1 MRKLDITDK
10 LKFEEK
16 PVLAFNGKEYEL
28 DDSAVTVLNVME
40 LVGNDPSTAD
50 LIDAAKCV
58 FGERYTEI
66 VADCK
71 TFTNLM
77 VVIEAAIDLVT
88 DEEVGK
94 QQMEVTP
101 SMISSPIGIS

>member
-28 DDSAVTVLNVME
+28 DDSATTVLKVME
-40 LVGNDPSTAD
+40 MVGDEPTMTD
-50 LIDAAKCV
+50 LIDAAKCI
-58 FGERYTEI
+58 FGENYTEI
-66 VADCK
+66 VDACK
-71 TFTNLM
+71 KFTNLM
-77 VVIEAAIDLVT
+77 IVIEAAIDLVT

-94 QQMEVTP
+94 PVAMATP
-101 SMISSPIGIS
+101 TTISSPIGI

>member
-1 MRKLDITDK
+1 MRRLDITDK

-28 DDSAVTVLNVME
+28 DDSAATVLNIME
-40 LVGNDPSTAD
+40 LVGNEPSMTD

-58 FGERYTEI
+58 FGERYTEV

-71 TFTNLM
+71 KFTNLM
-77 VVIEAAIDLVT
+77 VVIEAAIDLIT
-88 DEEVGK
+88 DDEVGK
-94 QQMEVTP
+94 PLMAATP
-101 SMISSPIGIS
+101 STIYS